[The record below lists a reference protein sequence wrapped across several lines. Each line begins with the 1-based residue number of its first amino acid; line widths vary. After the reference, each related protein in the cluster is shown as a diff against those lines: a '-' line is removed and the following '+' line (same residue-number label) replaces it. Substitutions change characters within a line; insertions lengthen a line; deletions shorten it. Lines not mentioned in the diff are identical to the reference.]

1 MAPSGDVSR
10 GGAEI
15 AGNPNSAASAP
26 LRENRL
32 GIREPSCSLG
42 PGLLTLKAAD
52 TGYGKKQVLFGIDLV
67 AQAGKITA
75 VIGPNGA
82 GKSTVLKVAHG
93 LLPLWNGSLT
103 FDGADLHGANPA
115 QRVRQGITFC
125 PQGNRVFGEL
135 NVRENLELGGTH
147 LPKKEVSD
155 RVAAILELFP
165 QLPPRLKQTAG
176 TLSGG
181 EQQMVAIARALVSKP
196 KLLMLDEPS
205 LGLSPNVLADVF
217 EKIVEVNR
225 RQGVTI
231 LIVEQKVRKVL
242 AIADHVYSMKL
253 GKVAFN
259 GPAHGLAA
267 DTVKLKELF
276 L

>member
-1 MAPSGDVSR
+1 MT
-10 GGAEI
+10 E
-15 AGNPNSAASAP
+15 
-26 LRENRL
+26 
-32 GIREPSCSLG
+32 SLDI
-42 PGLLTLKAAD
+42 LTLTTAD
-52 TGYGKKQVLFGIDLV
+52 AGYGKKRVLFGVDL
-67 AQAGKITA
+67 AAREGKITA

-93 LLPLWNGSLT
+93 LLPLWNGTAT
-103 FDGADLHGANPA
+103 FNGSPLNGTSPA

-135 NVRENLELGGTH
+135 TVRENLDLGGTH
-147 LPKKEVSD
+147 LPAKEVSA
-155 RVAAILELFP
+155 RVTAVLESFP
-165 QLPPRLKQTAG
+165 QLTPRLKQSAG

-205 LGLSPNVLADVF
+205 LGLSPNVLKDVF
-217 EKIVEVNR
+217 EKIVEVNHT
-225 RQGVTI
+225 QGVTI

-242 AIADHVYSMKL
+242 SIADYVYSLKL
-253 GKVAFN
+253 GKVAFS
-259 GPAHGLAA
+259 GLSEELASNPEA
-267 DTVKLKELF
+267 LKKLF